1 METSQLPALNALLNG
16 LSALFLAAGFL
27 AIRARRIPVHRALML
42 SAFVT
47 STLFLISYVTY
58 HLSQVHTVFSGPEAL
73 RVPYYA
79 MLTSHIVLAVALV
92 PLVLVTLFRAWR
104 GDFPRHRRI
113 AGWTLPIWLYVSVTG
128 VLVYLI
134 LYVIFPAA

>member
-1 METSQLPALNALLNG
+1 MDTSQLPALNAVLNG
-16 LSALFLAAGFL
+16 LSALFLTAGFL

-58 HLSQVHTVFSGPEAL
+58 HLSQVHQVFSGPEAL
-73 RVPYYA
+73 RVPYYV
-79 MLTSHIVLAVALV
+79 MLTSHVLLAIALV
-92 PLVLVTLFRAWR
+92 PLALITLTRAWR
-104 GDFPRHRRI
+104 GDFARHRRI
-113 AGWTLPIWLYVSVTG
+113 ARWTLPIWLYVSVTG

>member
-1 METSQLPALNALLNG
+1 MDTSNLPALNAVLNG
-16 LSALFLAAGFL
+16 LSALFLTAGFF
-27 AIRARRIPVHRALML
+27 AIRTRRIPVHRALML
-42 SAFVT
+42 AAFVT

-58 HLSQVHTVFSGPEAL
+58 HLSRMHQVFSGPEAL
-73 RVPYYA
+73 RAPYYA
-79 MLTSHIVLAVALV
+79 LLRSHIVLAIALV
-92 PLVLVTLFRAWR
+92 PLALLTLTRAWR

-113 AGWTLPIWLYVSVTG
+113 ARWTLPIWLYVSVTG